1 MCHRWKSIVSGQTTL
16 SPFINGLAL
25 PYEESRGG
33 IRGSRYTDGGGG
45 EAPTLGPLTR
55 FPRKR
60 IDQISLSQS
69 SMSPVRKFP
78 TPPPPPPPGHGINGH
93 YDRAQPSSPAQPVYF
108 TVNQRPHLCSIYIRI
123 YLFAISVNVPSKYLR
138 SILIESWGEGTRC
151 IYSFRDSIRIWKDI
165 RTSFTRLLTSRSV
178 QRFSVIFSRTQTEK
192 EGGRESAHGRM
203 EQLLCTGRSFDL
215 ETGYTDTEAS
225 ERASVYTRR
234 RRWDTPTCRDISVSC
249 IISFKAFNQ
258 CRGPAVI

>member
-1 MCHRWKSIVSGQTTL
+1 MQTLYASIYIYNGGCVCHRWKSIVSGQTTL

-93 YDRAQPSSPAQPVYF
+93 YDRAQPSPPPQPVYF

-138 SILIESWGEGTRC
+138 SILIENGGGHHVFILFAIPFESGR
-151 IYSFRDSIRIWKDI
+151 IY
-165 RTSFTRLLTSRSV
+165 V
-178 QRFSVIFSRTQTEK
+178 QVLPGF
-192 EGGRESAHGRM
+192 
-203 EQLLCTGRSFDL
+203 
-215 ETGYTDTEAS
+215 
-225 ERASVYTRR
+225 
-234 RRWDTPTCRDISVSC
+234 
-249 IISFKAFNQ
+249 
-258 CRGPAVI
+258 

>member
-1 MCHRWKSIVSGQTTL
+1 MIRSACRSHQCPRFESFQPLLLLLLDTELTAIMTVRNPL
-16 SPFINGLAL
+16 LLHNRFILQLISA
-25 PYEESRGG
+25 
-33 IRGSRYTDGGGG
+33 
-45 EAPTLGPLTR
+45 
-55 FPRKR
+55 R
-60 IDQISLSQS
+60 ICA
-69 SMSPVRKFP
+69 R
-78 TPPPPPPPGHGINGH
+78 
-93 YDRAQPSSPAQPVYF
+93 
-108 TVNQRPHLCSIYIRI
+108 YIRI